1 MDVPPPPRARRAC
14 ARRAAFV
21 PAFLILCLA
30 FPAGALAR
38 DLTALP
44 LEELLEIRITS
55 AARKPQSLAEA
66 AGPVTV
72 ITAEEIRRSGAT
84 TLPEVLRMVP
94 GLHVGRLNANTWALS
109 VRGFDGRW
117 ANKLLVMIDGRT
129 VYSPLFSGVFWDAQ
143 DVLLEDVDR
152 IEVIRGPGAALWGAN
167 AVNGVIHV
175 VTKSAADT
183 WGGYLE
189 AGGGDEERGF
199 GAVRY
204 GGRLGRGLWGR
215 IWAKGFDRDG
225 AADPAGGQ
233 APDDWSQVRGGFRL
247 DAERAAST
255 WTLQGEIYR
264 GRSGAVYTVP
274 TADPDRL
281 ETWADDTA
289 LWGGNLLGRWGRKL
303 GAAGRFQL
311 QAYYDRT
318 SRDEAIGREEREA
331 WDLDLQHRFSLG
343 RRHDV
348 VWGGGVRLSRDRI
361 DGTAIIRFDPA
372 RRTDRLWNA
381 FLQDEVALVPDHLH
395 LILGVRAEH
404 NNYTG
409 AEWQPDARVLWR
421 VTPGHTLW
429 AGASRAVRTPSRAEA
444 DAVMAG
450 QVLGVGNPANPLPVV
465 IRPEFRGDDGFG
477 SESVVSWQVGY
488 RARWTEA
495 VSTDLA
501 AFLSRYRDLR
511 TIDSRVVGPDPL
523 HPGWLVA
530 TGGPGN
536 RADAVS
542 KGVEAEA
549 RWRVTRAWRLRVA
562 YTWFLLDIDPGGS
575 SDFSAEFEEGK
586 TPRHQVDLR
595 SYADLPGGWSL
606 DLGLRYVGSLERRD
620 IPPYWGLDAR
630 LAWEP
635 SPGIELE
642 IVGRDLLEPS
652 HPEFP
657 REDFLRLETSEPER
671 SVYAAVRA
679 RF

>member
-1 MDVPPPPRARRAC
+1 MRG
-14 ARRAAFV
+14 AALALLLTLGFAV
-21 PAFLILCLA
+21 PA
-30 FPAGALAR
+30 GAR

-44 LEELLEIRITS
+44 LEALMEIRITS
-55 AARKPQSLAEA
+55 AARKPQSLAET

-94 GLHVGRLNANTWALS
+94 GLHVGRLTANTWAVS

-175 VTKSAADT
+175 ITKSAAAT
-183 WGGYLE
+183 RGGYLE
-189 AGGGDEERGF
+189 VGGGDEERGF

-204 GGRLGRGLWGR
+204 GGRLGGGPWAR

-225 AADPAGGQ
+225 AADPSGGQ

-247 DAERAAST
+247 DDEGDGRA
-255 WTLQGEIYR
+255 WTLEGEIYR
-264 GRSGAVYTVP
+264 GRSGLVYTVP
-274 TADPDRL
+274 TPDPDAVA
-281 ETWADDTA
+281 TWADDGR
-289 LWGGNLLGRWGRKL
+289 LWGGHLRGRWSREDGAWGRVE
-303 GAAGRFQL
+303 AR
-311 QAYYDRT
+311 AYYDRT
-318 SRDEAIGREEREA
+318 SRDEPIGREEREV

-343 RRHDV
+343 TRNDV

-361 DGTAIIRFDPA
+361 DGTRAIRFEPD
-372 RRTDRLWNA
+372 RRTDRLWSA
-381 FLQDEVALVPDHLH
+381 FVQDEIALVPDRFH

-404 NNYTG
+404 NSYTG
-409 AEWQPDARVLWR
+409 PEWQPDARILWR
-421 VTPGHTLW
+421 PAAGHTLW
-429 AGASRAVRTPSRAEA
+429 AAVSRAVRTPSRAEA

-450 QVLGVGNPANPLPVV
+450 YVLGAGNPANPLPA
-465 IRPEFRGDDGFG
+465 ILRPEFRGDDGFG
-477 SESVVSWQVGY
+477 SETVVSWQAGY
-488 RARWTEA
+488 RARWSEA
-495 VSTDLA
+495 LSTDVA

-511 TIDSRVVGPDPL
+511 TIEPQVIAPDPL
-523 HPGWLVA
+523 HPGWLMG
-530 TGGPGN
+530 TGGPAN
-536 RADAVS
+536 RADAVA
-542 KGVEAEA
+542 KGFEAEA
-549 RWRVTRAWRLRVA
+549 EWRACRAWRLRAA
-562 YTWFLLDIDPGGS
+562 YTWFLLDIDPNGS

-595 SYADLPGGWSL
+595 SFADLPAGWRL

-620 IPPYWGLDAR
+620 IPSYWGLDAR

-635 SPGIELE
+635 APGLELE